1 MEHPILSME
10 VFLIKVI
17 KWLDHNLEEFILTL
31 CLVLMTLIMG
41 IQVCARYVF
50 NSSLSWTEEITRY
63 LFVWSGFIS
72 ISYCTRK
79 CISIK
84 IEQFIM
90 MFSQK
95 TQTILKIVNHIIELG
110 FFFYMFPFAIRYLK
124 LSIECNQVST
134 ALGIPMYFVQVAPLV
149 GFFLVIIRIIQRL
162 VIEISNLRRR

>member
-124 LSIECNQVST
+124 LSIECNQVSA